1 MRLRALTL
9 TILPIALATTLLV
22 PAAPAAAHD
31 ALASAT
37 PAADSTVSGDLDR
50 VTLTF
55 SEAPL
60 AGLESG
66 LVISV
71 TGPDGAETSTGTV
84 RVDGSTL
91 TKPVDLTKPGRYNLG
106 WRSVSVD
113 GHPIS
118 STYQFTSTGAPAAP
132 SSAPASTPTAPAT
145 PEPAAATEPSATPAA
160 AADTARDTGPA
171 VWVLAGL
178 TAVLII
184 AIIAVLLITRRRPKR
199 TE

>member
-9 TILPIALATTLLV
+9 TMLPIALAATLLV

-37 PAADSTVSGDLDR
+37 PAVDSTVPGDLDR

-71 TGPDGAETSTGTV
+71 TGPDGTEASTGTV

-91 TKPVDLTKPGRYNLG
+91 TKPVDLTKPGRYDLG

-118 STYQFTSTGAPAAP
+118 GTYQFTSTGEPTAP
-132 SSAPASTPTAPAT
+132 SSTPTSTPTVPAT
-145 PEPAAATEPSATPAA
+145 PEPAAATGPSATPAA
-160 AADTARDTGPA
+160 AADTARDIGPA